1 MANGKQKL
9 DPRSPFMM
17 ERLMRMWRRTGGR
30 EETFADK
37 DEFMDRMQEFSHTA
51 LARRYG
57 KLLRDHPRE
66 RAQDLAYRAYEA
78 GDLEQALGLVEQ
90 ALELDPECVEALTV
104 EAVLSS
110 EDVGEL
116 IPRLERA
123 AAIGEKVLGQEFFS
137 EAKGDFWSL
146 VEARPYGRCIK
157 QLAEVLWNVGRR
169 LDAVAHYERLM
180 DLDPENH
187 LGNGVLLL
195 GDYLAV
201 GEVQRS
207 WDLLEKIDDG
217 EAAVFNWS
225 WVLLLL
231 MVGDQDG
238 AREALDHALD
248 LNSYV
253 APLLI
258 GLGGDE
264 EPLTDPTYA
273 IGSREEA
280 IYCLQVLGEAWT
292 GHLSAH
298 WWLLDVLHEM
308 GLVTE
313 DDAPLPEDPTTIN

>member
-1 MANGKQKL
+1 
-9 DPRSPFMM
+9 MM
-17 ERLMRMWRRTGGR
+17 ERLMRMWRLQHGE
-30 EETFADK
+30 EETFADE
-37 DEFMDRMQEFSHTA
+37 DEFRVRMEEIGHTT

-57 KLLRDHPRE
+57 KLLREDPRE
-66 RAQDLAYRAYEA
+66 RAQDLAYRAYEV
-78 GDLEQALGLVEQ
+78 GEFEQTLALVEQ
-90 ALELDPECVEALTV
+90 ALELDPRCVEALTV
-104 EAVLSS
+104 KAMLSCG
-110 EDVGEL
+110 DVGEL
-116 IPRLERA
+116 IPRLEQA
-123 AAIGEKVLGQEFFS
+123 AAVGEELLGEEFFS
-137 EAKGDFWSL
+137 EPKGDFWSL
-146 VEARPYGRCIK
+146 VEARPYVRCLK

-169 LDAVAHYERLM
+169 LDAVARYESIM
-180 DLDPENH
+180 DLDPDNH

-217 EAAVFNWS
+217 EIAVFNWS
-225 WVLLLL
+225 WVLLFL
-231 MVGDQDG
+231 MIGDEDG
-238 AREALDHALD
+238 ARDALDHALD
-248 LNSYV
+248 LNPYV

-264 EPLTDPTYA
+264 EPLTAPTYT

-313 DDAPLPEDPTTIN
+313 DDAPMPENPSTIN